1 MRGRRAGDG
10 ADPASE
16 LGFGRFGH
24 LGSPRNRASPSLPCD
39 SVNRT
44 ARNGSVGG
52 REPAAGSLL
61 GSWAA
66 ALRWA
71 GLPRSRARSHF
82 QQQVPVWLHESQVTG
97 LKSEPIPSWPTQF
110 RLIFFLKKK
119 AVSFYLFFVSYT
131 TTAFDPKFS
140 WSLLRAC
147 LDLNFFEFL
156 HCSTFIFI

>member
-66 ALRWA
+66 ALRCA
-71 GLPRSRARSHF
+71 GLGFLVREPVRTSSNKYRCGFMSHRS
-82 QQQVPVWLHESQVTG
+82 Q
-97 LKSEPIPSWPTQF
+97 
-110 RLIFFLKKK
+110 
-119 AVSFYLFFVSYT
+119 
-131 TTAFDPKFS
+131 D
-140 WSLLRAC
+140 
-147 LDLNFFEFL
+147 
-156 HCSTFIFI
+156 